1 MALRTARSLV
11 VRGRPPGCAAG
22 RTGATQA
29 HAALVRS
36 VSGNRECIVR
46 SLWPGSALFQG
57 RRQLF
62 KHPLNQRRSSSLGA
76 ASPHQAS
83 ICIASFFIPR
93 GHRRS
98 TSNRAPSS
106 FAAGSYTR
114 LIWIIVICTS
124 ERPLHPTGRHPT
136 NPGCSGAM
144 RCSRTCPE
152 HAYRPIT
159 TRPGFRPNLLPSTC
173 SYENL
178 GSPVASTRLTPG
190 VYRLARRMA
199 KYLWRCTARAVLTCH
214 PRSNN
219 GTDPHQTENHSNGT
233 LVIPAQNNM
242 VHVAHKPR

>member
-93 GHRRS
+93 GHRRF

-124 ERPLHPTGRHPT
+124 ERPPILLLRRMVGCVAKTTPSF
-136 NPGCSGAM
+136 NP
-144 RCSRTCPE
+144 RRVK
-152 HAYRPIT
+152 R
-159 TRPGFRPNLLPSTC
+159 RPN
-173 SYENL
+173 
-178 GSPVASTRLTPG
+178 
-190 VYRLARRMA
+190 
-199 KYLWRCTARAVLTCH
+199 H
-214 PRSNN
+214 PRS
-219 GTDPHQTENHSNGT
+219 
-233 LVIPAQNNM
+233 
-242 VHVAHKPR
+242 